1 MAPGKSKDIFEQPC
15 YKQFGDRGGEGAER
29 RSKMSR
35 LISPPC

>member
-15 YKQFGDRGGEGAER
+15 YEQFGDRGGEGAER
-29 RSKMSR
+29 TSKMSR